1 MSIKEKV
8 RNKIN
13 EYLDKYKPYDVIS
26 SMDIE
31 GIIKSAIS
39 NYDGTYIKE
48 LNDKNQ
54 KGIISINKLLDDE
67 LKKVKM
73 EQ

>member
-31 GIIKSAIS
+31 GIIKSALS

-54 KGIISINKLLDDE
+54 KQLY
-67 LKKVKM
+67 
-73 EQ
+73 